1 MPYRRVGTRASI
13 GTNPRRKAVRRFES
27 FWNARPVP
35 AKTLIAASA
44 VSLSVLLAGCTKA
57 PPPADPAP
65 QATPVQVQPVSLSAV
80 PTSETY
86 VATIKSRR
94 SATLQP
100 QVDGNLTKILVKS
113 GDPVKAGQLLM
124 QIDPLKQVATVQAQ
138 QGTEQQQ
145 QAVYDYNQAD
155 LARQEQLYKD
165 GIISKQA
172 YDQAVQSFQNSK
184 SAWDAA
190 KAQTKTQRE
199 QLAYYDIRAPFAGIV
214 GDIPVHLGDYVS
226 TTTILTTVDENAD
239 LEAYIYV
246 PTERSAQVKIGLP
259 VDLLDESGTVLAHSN
274 LYFVSP
280 EVDNDLQGILAKAPV
295 PKTSE
300 RLRNGQ
306 IVNARIT
313 WSTAQTATVPV
324 LAVTRIGGQSFVYVA
339 TPRGSGYSAHQ
350 VLVTLGEP
358 VGNLY
363 PVLAGLRT
371 GDKVIL
377 SGIQFLQEGVPVQPM
392 EAPGPAKAGN

>member
-1 MPYRRVGTRASI
+1 MRW
-13 GTNPRRKAVRRFES
+13 FES
-27 FWNARPVP
+27 FWKAWPVP
-35 AKTLIAASA
+35 VKALPLASA
-44 VSLSVLLAGCTKA
+44 VLLPVVLAGCTKA

-86 VATIKSRR
+86 VATVKSRR

-100 QVDGNLTKILVKS
+100 QVDGNLTRILVKS
-113 GDPVKAGQLLM
+113 GDPVKAGQVLM
-124 QIDPLKQVATVQAQ
+124 QIDPLKQLATVQAQ
-138 QGTEQQQ
+138 QAAEQPLK
-145 QAVYDYNQAD
+145 ATYDYNQAD
-155 LARQEQLYKD
+155 IARQEQLYKD

-184 SAWDAA
+184 AALDAA
-190 KAQTKTQRE
+190 TAQTKTQRE
-199 QLAYYDIRAPFAGIV
+199 QLAYYEIRAPFAGIV

-246 PTERSAQVKIGLP
+246 PTERAAQVRIGLP

-280 EVDNDLQGILAKAPV
+280 EVDNDLQGILAKAPI
-295 PKTSE
+295 PKSSE
-300 RLRNGQ
+300 RLRSGQ

-313 WSTAQTATVPV
+313 WSTARTATVPV
-324 LAVTRIGGQSFVYVA
+324 LAVTRIGGQSFVYIA
-339 TPRGSGYSAHQ
+339 APRGPGYAAHQ

-363 PVLAGLRT
+363 PVLAGLRP

-377 SGIQFLQEGVPVQPM
+377 SGIQFLQEGVPVQPI